1 MKSNK
6 KQTHTQSPNKPILTH
21 MNSKFTKLRKE
32 SRLAL
37 LLVCLSTMHD
47 SGYAYSQT
55 EKIDISIQNG
65 KLEDVFDAINNKS
78 KYKMFFSK
86 AVLPNAT
93 VNIIKKQIS
102 INEILSKSLTGTNL
116 TWEQLD
122 NNIIAVKEKP
132 QDQLHLSGQVLNEN
146 SNPLAG
152 VSVIIKN
159 WQKAEY
165 RDMQN
170 STATDANGHWG
181 LRVPSADAVI
191 IFSFIGYETVEISA
205 KQLLANVSPIRLK
218 PAEGSLEEVVVI
230 GYGTT
235 TRRLNTGSV
244 ASITAKDIA
253 SQPVS
258 NPLAALAGRMSG
270 VLIAQNNGVPGG
282 GVQIQIRNQASLSG
296 TTSGSIPL
304 YVIDGV
310 PFTNFNGGQPAT
322 DNLNSFGISGS
333 SGGLS
338 PFSMVNP
345 ADIERIDV
353 LKDADATAIYGSR
366 GANGVVLITTKK
378 GTAGRTRIGVNFNT
392 GFTEVNRFIPMMNLQ
407 EYLTLRKEAFAND
420 GTTPTAAN
428 APDLLL
434 WDQNKGTDW
443 QKMLIGNKGH
453 ITDVQA
459 NMSGGNESTRF
470 FFNSGYRRE
479 STVFYGESKNSRFT
493 SRLNLD
499 HSSADKKF
507 NAALSVSYANDNSD
521 MPSSDV
527 TSLYNLPPNY
537 PIYGD
542 NGKYY
547 WLPSSAGI
555 NNPIAILERKY
566 IGNTNNLISNANLS
580 YKIIPGLTAKANFGY
595 TITQLNQNNQTPIS
609 SLNNTQQNPLGTSSF
624 ANTKA
629 ENWIIEPTLD
639 YVKTIGEGKLT
650 ALVGTSFQQNS
661 SRSQTTNGS
670 NYSNDALLGS
680 LGGAGVF
687 TASNN
692 LVYYKYNAVF
702 GKVNYDWKE
711 KYLFNG
717 TFRRDASSRFGPK
730 NRFGNFGAIGLG
742 WVFSK
747 ENFVQD
753 NIQFLSFGKLRASY
767 GTTGNDQIPNYMYL
781 PLYST
786 SSAYLN
792 NPSMNIGTLPNE
804 YIKWETTKKM
814 EFALDLG
821 FLRDRILFTGN
832 FFRNRSSDQ
841 ITDLTLSTQVG
852 YNSYKA
858 NLPALIQNTGLELE
872 LSSTNITNENFT
884 WKTSTNF
891 TFYRNKLKEFPGIE
905 NTFYANSF
913 IVGEPL
919 NLIRLYQ
926 YQGVDAATGK
936 ATYGDLNGDGVI
948 SPDDRYV
955 ADLGTP
961 FYGGFNNTFSYK
973 GIELGVFFQFNHRFG
988 VTKMLNTRPG
998 AMVNQND
1005 YWLDRWSPTNPNSNI
1020 PGAIIPSL
1028 PSSSP
1033 AGAALSTSYNQYTSS
1048 DAVYGDASY
1057 IKLRSVNLSYNLPK
1071 SWTSRF
1077 KMSNCSIFMQG
1088 QNLFTWAK
1096 NKYVL
1101 DTETTVQGGPTGLGT
1116 GTIGQVLPPLRTIV
1130 FGFNCQ
1136 F

>member
-1 MKSNK
+1 MNK
-6 KQTHTQSPNKPILTH
+6 TVP
-21 MNSKFTKLRKE
+21 KFKKE

-37 LLVCLSTMHD
+37 LLICLSTIHVQ
-47 SGYAYSQT
+47 SFAYSQT
-55 EKIDISIQNG
+55 EKIDVSIKGG
-65 KLEDVFDAINNKS
+65 KLEDVFQTINENS

-86 AVLPNAT
+86 AILPNST
-93 VNIIKKQIS
+93 VNIVAEKIS
-102 INEILSKSLTGTNL
+102 IKDVLSKSLSGSNL
-116 TWEQLD
+116 TWEILD
-122 NNIIAVKEKP
+122 NNIIAIKEKKQSQP
-132 QDQLHLSGQVLNEN
+132 HLTGQVLNEN
-146 SNPLAG
+146 GSPLAG
-152 VSVIIKN
+152 VSVIVKD
-159 WQKAEY
+159 WQKEAY
-165 RDMQN
+165 RNIQT
-170 STATDANGHWG
+170 STATDANGQWG
-181 LRVPSADAVI
+181 LRIPNEDITI
-191 IFSFIGYETVEISA
+191 IFSFMGYQKVEISA
-205 KQLLANVSPIRLK
+205 KQLLANATPIRLK

-270 VLIAQNNGVPGG
+270 VLIAQNNGVPGSA
-282 GVQIQIRNQASLSG
+282 VQIQIRNQASLSG

-304 YVIDGV
+304 YVVDGV

-338 PFSMVNP
+338 PFSMINP

-378 GTAGRTRIGVNFNT
+378 GSSGRTRIGVNFNT
-392 GFTEVNRFIPMMNLQ
+392 GFTEVNRFIPMMNLE
-407 EYLTLRKEAFAND
+407 EYLSLRKEAFVND
-420 GTTPTAAN
+420 GTVPTATN

-434 WDQNKGTDW
+434 WDQNKSTDW

-453 ITDVQA
+453 ITDMQA

-479 STVFYGESKNSRFT
+479 STVFYGDSKNSRFT

-499 HSSADKKF
+499 HTSADKKF

-521 MPSSDV
+521 MPSSDI
-527 TSLYNLPPNY
+527 TSMYNLPPNY
-537 PIYGD
+537 PIYDD
-542 NGKYY
+542 NGRFY

-555 NNPIAILERKY
+555 NNPIAMLNRKY
-566 IGNTNNLISNANLS
+566 IGTTNNLISNANLS
-580 YKIIPGLTAKANFGY
+580 YKIIPGLTVKTNFGY

-609 SLNNTQQNPLGTSSF
+609 SLNNTLTNPLGSSAF
-624 ANTKA
+624 SNTKA

-639 YVKTIGEGKLT
+639 YVKNIGQGKLT
-650 ALVGTSFQQNS
+650 ALIGTSFQQNS

-680 LGGAGVF
+680 LSAAGTF

-702 GKVNYDWKE
+702 GKVNYDWNE

-717 TFRRDASSRFGPK
+717 TFRRDGSSRFGPK

-742 WVFSK
+742 WVFGK
-747 ENFVQD
+747 EDFVQD
-753 NIQFLSFGKLRASY
+753 KLPFLSFGKLRASY
-767 GTTGNDQIPNYMYL
+767 GTTGNDQISNYMYL
-781 PLYST
+781 PLYSSAT
-786 SSAYLN
+786 AYLN

-832 FFRNRSSDQ
+832 YFRNRSGDQ
-841 ITDLTLSTQVG
+841 ITDLILSTQVG

-872 LSSTNITNENFT
+872 LNTTNIATENFT
-884 WKTSTNF
+884 WKTSANF
-891 TFYRNKLKEFPGIE
+891 TFYKNKLVEFPGIE
-905 NTFYANSF
+905 NTFYASSF
-913 IVGEPL
+913 LVGEPL
-919 NLIRLYQ
+919 NLTRLYH
-926 YQGVDAATGK
+926 YQGVDETTGR
-936 ATYGDLNGDGVI
+936 ATYEDRNGDGVI
-948 SPDDRYV
+948 NGDDRYV

-973 GIELGVFFQFNHRFG
+973 GFELGVFFQFNHRFG
-988 VTKMLNTRPG
+988 VTKILNTRPG
-998 AMVNQND
+998 AMVNQNEH
-1005 YWLDRWSPTNPNSNI
+1005 WLGRWSPTNPNTDI
-1020 PGAIIPSL
+1020 PGAIT
-1028 PSSSP
+1028 PSSPTSTP
-1033 AGAALSTSYNQYTSS
+1033 AGTALNNSYNLYSSS

-1057 IKLRSVNLSYNLPK
+1057 IKLRSINLSYNLPK
-1071 SWTSRF
+1071 NWTSRL
-1077 KMSNCSIFMQG
+1077 KMSNCSVFMQG

-1101 DTETTVQGGPTGLGT
+1101 DTETTVQGGPSGLGT
-1116 GTIGQVLPPLRTIV
+1116 GTISQVLPPLRTIV

>member
-1 MKSNK
+1 MNK
-6 KQTHTQSPNKPILTH
+6 TVP
-21 MNSKFTKLRKE
+21 KFKKE

-37 LLVCLSTMHD
+37 LLVCLSTMHVQ
-47 SGYAYSQT
+47 SFAYSQT
-55 EKIDISIQNG
+55 EKIDISIKGG
-65 KLEDVFDAINNKS
+65 KLEDVFQTINENS

-86 AVLPNAT
+86 AILPNST
-93 VNIIKKQIS
+93 VNIIADKIS
-102 INEILSKSLTGTNL
+102 IKDVLSKSLSGSNL
-116 TWEQLD
+116 TWELLD
-122 NNIIAVKEKP
+122 NNIIAIKEKKQSQP
-132 QDQLHLSGQVLNEN
+132 HLTGQVLNEN
-146 SNPLAG
+146 GSPLAG
-152 VSVIIKN
+152 VSVIIKD
-159 WQKAEY
+159 WQKEAY
-165 RDMQN
+165 RNIQT
-170 STATDANGHWG
+170 STATDVNGQWG
-181 LRVPSADAVI
+181 LRIPSEDLTI
-191 IFSFIGYETVEISA
+191 IFSFMGYQKVEVSA
-205 KQLLANVSPIRLK
+205 KQLLANATPIRLK
-218 PAEGSLEEVVVI
+218 PEQGSLEEVVVI

-270 VLIAQNNGVPGG
+270 VLIAQNNGVPGSA
-282 GVQIQIRNQASLSG
+282 VQIQIRNQASLSG

-338 PFSMVNP
+338 PFSMINP
-345 ADIERIDV
+345 SDIERIDV

-378 GTAGRTRIGVNFNT
+378 GSSGRTRIGVNFNN
-392 GFTEVNRFIPMMNLQ
+392 GFTEVNRFIPMMDLD

-420 GTTPTAAN
+420 GTVPTATN

-434 WDQNKGTDW
+434 WDQNKSTDW

-453 ITDVQA
+453 ITDMQA

-479 STVFYGESKNSRFT
+479 STVFYGDSKNSRFT

-499 HSSADKKF
+499 HTSADKKF

-521 MPSSDV
+521 MPSSDI
-527 TSLYNLPPNY
+527 TSMYNLPPNY
-537 PIYGD
+537 PIYD
-542 NGKYY
+542 ENGRFY

-555 NNPIAILERKY
+555 NNPIAVLNRKY
-566 IGNTNNLISNANLS
+566 IGTTNNLISNANLS
-580 YKIIPGLTAKANFGY
+580 YKIIPGLTVKTNFGY

-609 SLNNTQQNPLGTSSF
+609 SLNNTLTNPLGSSAF
-624 ANTKA
+624 SNTKA

-639 YVKTIGEGKLT
+639 YVKNIGQGKLT
-650 ALVGTSFQQNS
+650 ALIGTSFQQNS

-680 LGGAGVF
+680 LSAAGTF
-687 TASNN
+687 TANNN

-702 GKVNYDWKE
+702 GKVNYEWNE

-717 TFRRDASSRFGPK
+717 TFRRDGSSRFGPK

-742 WVFSK
+742 WVFGK
-747 ENFVQD
+747 EDFVQD
-753 NIQFLSFGKLRASY
+753 KLPFLSFGKLRASY
-767 GTTGNDQIPNYMYL
+767 GTTGNDQISNYMYL
-781 PLYST
+781 PLYSSAT
-786 SSAYLN
+786 AYLN

-832 FFRNRSSDQ
+832 YFRNRSGDQ
-841 ITDLTLSTQVG
+841 ITDVILSTQVG

-872 LSSTNITNENFT
+872 LNTTNIATENFT

-891 TFYRNKLKEFPGIE
+891 TFYKNKLVEFPGIE
-905 NTFYANSF
+905 NTFYASSF
-913 IVGEPL
+913 LVGEPL
-919 NLIRLYQ
+919 NLIRLYH
-926 YQGVDAATGK
+926 YQGVDETTGR
-936 ATYGDLNGDGVI
+936 ATYEDRNGDGVI
-948 SPDDRYV
+948 NADDRYV

-973 GIELGVFFQFNHRFG
+973 GFDLGVFFQFNHRFG
-988 VTKMLNTRPG
+988 VTKILNTRPG
-998 AMVNQND
+998 AMVNQNE
-1005 YWLDRWSPTNPNSNI
+1005 YWLGRWSPSNPNTDI
-1020 PGAIIPSL
+1020 PGAIIPSS
-1028 PSSSP
+1028 PTSTP
-1033 AGAALSTSYNQYTSS
+1033 AGAALNNSYNLFSSS

-1057 IKLRSVNLSYNLPK
+1057 IKLRSINLSYNLPK
-1071 SWTSRF
+1071 NWTSRL
-1077 KMSNCSIFMQG
+1077 KMSNCSVFIQG

-1101 DTETTVQGGPTGLGT
+1101 DTETTVQGGPSGLGT
-1116 GTIGQVLPPLRTIV
+1116 GTIAQVLPPLRTIV

>member
-1 MKSNK
+1 MNK
-6 KQTHTQSPNKPILTH
+6 TVP
-21 MNSKFTKLRKE
+21 KFKKE

-37 LLVCLSTMHD
+37 LLVCLSTVHVQ
-47 SGYAYSQT
+47 SFAYSQT
-55 EKIDISIQNG
+55 EKIDVSIKSG
-65 KLEDVFDAINNKS
+65 KLEDVFQTINENS

-86 AVLPNAT
+86 AILPNST
-93 VNIIKKQIS
+93 VNIIADKIS
-102 INEILSKSLTGTNL
+102 IKDVLSKSLSGSNL
-116 TWEQLD
+116 TWELLD
-122 NNIIAVKEKP
+122 NNIIAIKEKK
-132 QDQLHLSGQVLNEN
+132 QSQLHLAGQVLNEN
-146 SNPLAG
+146 GSPLAG
-152 VSVIIKN
+152 VSVIIKD
-159 WQKAEY
+159 WQKEAY
-165 RDMQN
+165 RNIQT
-170 STATDANGHWG
+170 STATDVNGQWG
-181 LRVPSADAVI
+181 LRIPNEDITI
-191 IFSFIGYETVEISA
+191 IFSFMGYQKVEISA
-205 KQLLANVSPIRLK
+205 KQLLANTTPIRLK
-218 PAEGSLEEVVVI
+218 PEEGSLEEVVVI

-270 VLIAQNNGVPGG
+270 VLIAQNNGVPGSA
-282 GVQIQIRNQASLSG
+282 VQIQIRNQASLSG

-338 PFSMVNP
+338 PFSMINP
-345 ADIERIDV
+345 SDIERIDV

-378 GTAGRTRIGVNFNT
+378 GSSGRTRIGVNFNT
-392 GFTEVNRFIPMMNLQ
+392 GFTEVNRFIPMMNLE
-407 EYLTLRKEAFAND
+407 EYLSLRKEAFVND
-420 GTTPTAAN
+420 GMVPTATN

-434 WDQNKGTDW
+434 WDQNKSTDW

-453 ITDVQA
+453 ITDMQA

-479 STVFYGESKNSRFT
+479 STVFYGDSKNSRFT

-499 HSSADKKF
+499 HTSADKKF

-521 MPSSDV
+521 MPSSDI
-527 TSLYNLPPNY
+527 TSMYNLPPNY
-537 PIYGD
+537 PIYDD
-542 NGKYY
+542 NGRFY

-555 NNPIAILERKY
+555 NNPIAMLNRKY
-566 IGNTNNLISNANLS
+566 IGTTNNLISNANLS
-580 YKIIPGLTAKANFGY
+580 YKIIPGLTVKTNFGY

-609 SLNNTQQNPLGTSSF
+609 SLNNTLTNPLGSSAF
-624 ANTKA
+624 SNTKA

-639 YVKTIGEGKLT
+639 YVKNIGQGKLT
-650 ALVGTSFQQNS
+650 ALIGTSFQQNS

-680 LGGAGVF
+680 LSAAGTF

-702 GKVNYDWKE
+702 GKVNYDWNE

-717 TFRRDASSRFGPK
+717 TFRRDGSSRFGPK

-742 WVFSK
+742 WVFGK
-747 ENFVQD
+747 EDFVQD
-753 NIQFLSFGKLRASY
+753 KLPFLSFGKLRASY
-767 GTTGNDQIPNYMYL
+767 GTTGNDQISNYMYL
-781 PLYST
+781 PLYSSAT
-786 SSAYLN
+786 AYLN

-832 FFRNRSSDQ
+832 YFRNRSGDQ
-841 ITDLTLSTQVG
+841 ITDLILSTQVG

-872 LSSTNITNENFT
+872 LNTTNIATENFT
-884 WKTSTNF
+884 WKTSANF
-891 TFYRNKLKEFPGIE
+891 TFYKNKLVEFPGIE
-905 NTFYANSF
+905 NTFYASSF
-913 IVGEPL
+913 LVGEPL
-919 NLIRLYQ
+919 NLIRLYH
-926 YQGVDAATGK
+926 YQGVDETTGR
-936 ATYGDLNGDGVI
+936 ATYEDRNGDGVI
-948 SPDDRYV
+948 NGDDRYV

-973 GIELGVFFQFNHRFG
+973 GFELGVFFQFNHRFG
-988 VTKMLNTRPG
+988 VTKILNTRPG
-998 AMVNQND
+998 AMVNQNE
-1005 YWLDRWSPTNPNSNI
+1005 YWLGRWSPTNPNTDI
-1020 PGAIIPSL
+1020 PGAIT
-1028 PSSSP
+1028 PSSPTSTP
-1033 AGAALSTSYNQYTSS
+1033 AGTALNNSYNLYSSS

-1057 IKLRSVNLSYNLPK
+1057 IKLRSINLSYNLPK
-1071 SWTSRF
+1071 NWTSRLR
-1077 KMSNCSIFMQG
+1077 MSNCSVFMQG

-1101 DTETTVQGGPTGLGT
+1101 DTETTVQGGPSGLGT
-1116 GTIGQVLPPLRTIV
+1116 GTIAQVLPPLRTIV

>member
-1 MKSNK
+1 MNK
-6 KQTHTQSPNKPILTH
+6 TVP
-21 MNSKFTKLRKE
+21 KFKKE

-37 LLVCLSTMHD
+37 LLVCLSTMHVQ
-47 SGYAYSQT
+47 SFAYSQT
-55 EKIDISIQNG
+55 EKIDISIKGG
-65 KLEDVFDAINNKS
+65 KLEDVFQTINENS

-86 AVLPNAT
+86 AILPNST
-93 VNIIKKQIS
+93 VNIIADKIS
-102 INEILSKSLTGTNL
+102 IKDVLSKSLSGSNL
-116 TWEQLD
+116 TWELLD
-122 NNIIAVKEKP
+122 NNIIAIKEKKQSQP
-132 QDQLHLSGQVLNEN
+132 HLTGQVLNEN
-146 SNPLAG
+146 GSPLAG
-152 VSVIIKN
+152 VSVIIKD
-159 WQKAEY
+159 WQKEAY
-165 RDMQN
+165 RNIQT
-170 STATDANGHWG
+170 STATDVNGQWG
-181 LRVPSADAVI
+181 LRIPSEDLTI
-191 IFSFIGYETVEISA
+191 IFSFMGYQKVEVSA
-205 KQLLANVSPIRLK
+205 KQLLANATPIRLK
-218 PAEGSLEEVVVI
+218 PEQGSLEEVVVI

-270 VLIAQNNGVPGG
+270 VLIAQNNGVPGSA
-282 GVQIQIRNQASLSG
+282 VQIQIRNQASLSG

-338 PFSMVNP
+338 PFSMINP
-345 ADIERIDV
+345 SDIERIDV

-378 GTAGRTRIGVNFNT
+378 GSSGRTRIGINFNN
-392 GFTEVNRFIPMMNLQ
+392 GFTEVNRFIPMMDLD

-420 GTTPTAAN
+420 GTVPTATN

-434 WDQNKGTDW
+434 WDQNKSTDW

-453 ITDVQA
+453 ITDMQA
-459 NMSGGNESTRF
+459 NMSGGNESIRF

-479 STVFYGESKNSRFT
+479 STVFYGDSKNSRFT

-499 HSSADKKF
+499 HTSADKKF

-521 MPSSDV
+521 MPSSDI
-527 TSLYNLPPNY
+527 TSMYNLPPNY
-537 PIYGD
+537 PIYD
-542 NGKYY
+542 ENGRFY

-555 NNPIAILERKY
+555 NNPIAVLNRKY
-566 IGNTNNLISNANLS
+566 IGTTNNLISNANLS
-580 YKIIPGLTAKANFGY
+580 YKIIPGLTVKTNFGY

-609 SLNNTQQNPLGTSSF
+609 SLNNTLTNPLGSSAF
-624 ANTKA
+624 SNTKA

-639 YVKTIGEGKLT
+639 YVKNIGQGKLT
-650 ALVGTSFQQNS
+650 ALIGTSFQQNS

-680 LGGAGVF
+680 LSAAGTF
-687 TASNN
+687 TANNN

-702 GKVNYDWKE
+702 GKVNYEWNE

-717 TFRRDASSRFGPK
+717 TFRRDGSSRFGPK

-742 WVFSK
+742 WVFGK
-747 ENFVQD
+747 EDFVQD
-753 NIQFLSFGKLRASY
+753 KLPFLSFGKLRASY
-767 GTTGNDQIPNYMYL
+767 GTTGNDQISNYMYL
-781 PLYST
+781 PLYSSAT
-786 SSAYLN
+786 AYLN

-832 FFRNRSSDQ
+832 YFRNRSGDQ
-841 ITDLTLSTQVG
+841 ITDVILSTQVG

-872 LSSTNITNENFT
+872 LNTTNIATENFT

-891 TFYRNKLKEFPGIE
+891 TFYKNKLVEFPGIE
-905 NTFYANSF
+905 NTFYASSF
-913 IVGEPL
+913 LVGEPL
-919 NLIRLYQ
+919 NLIRLYH
-926 YQGVDAATGK
+926 YQGVDETTGR
-936 ATYGDLNGDGVI
+936 ATYEDRNGDGVI
-948 SPDDRYV
+948 NADDRYV

-973 GIELGVFFQFNHRFG
+973 GFDLGVFFQFNHRFG
-988 VTKMLNTRPG
+988 VTKILNTRPG
-998 AMVNQND
+998 AMVNQNE
-1005 YWLDRWSPTNPNSNI
+1005 YWLGRWSPSNPNTDI
-1020 PGAIIPSL
+1020 PGAIIPSS
-1028 PSSSP
+1028 PTSTP
-1033 AGAALSTSYNQYTSS
+1033 AGAALNNSYNLFSSS

-1057 IKLRSVNLSYNLPK
+1057 IKLRSINLSYNLPK
-1071 SWTSRF
+1071 NWTSRL
-1077 KMSNCSIFMQG
+1077 KMSNCSVFIQG

-1101 DTETTVQGGPTGLGT
+1101 DTETTVQGGPSGLGT
-1116 GTIGQVLPPLRTIV
+1116 GTIAQVLPPLRTIV

>member
-1 MKSNK
+1 MNK
-6 KQTHTQSPNKPILTH
+6 TVP
-21 MNSKFTKLRKE
+21 KFKKE

-37 LLVCLSTMHD
+37 LLICLSTIHVQ
-47 SGYAYSQT
+47 SFAYSQT
-55 EKIDISIQNG
+55 EKIDVSIKGG
-65 KLEDVFDAINNKS
+65 KLEDVFQTINENS

-86 AVLPNAT
+86 AILPNST
-93 VNIIKKQIS
+93 VNIVAEKIS
-102 INEILSKSLTGTNL
+102 IKDVLSKSLSGSNL
-116 TWEQLD
+116 TWEILD
-122 NNIIAVKEKP
+122 NNIIAIKEKKQSQP
-132 QDQLHLSGQVLNEN
+132 HLTGQVLNEN
-146 SNPLAG
+146 GSPLAG
-152 VSVIIKN
+152 VSVIVKD
-159 WQKAEY
+159 WQKEAY
-165 RDMQN
+165 RNIQT
-170 STATDANGHWG
+170 STATDANGQWG
-181 LRVPSADAVI
+181 LRIPNEDITI
-191 IFSFIGYETVEISA
+191 IFSFMGYQKVEISA
-205 KQLLANVSPIRLK
+205 KQLLANATPIRLK

-270 VLIAQNNGVPGG
+270 VLIAQNNGVPGSA
-282 GVQIQIRNQASLSG
+282 VQIQIRNQASLSG

-304 YVIDGV
+304 YVVDGV

-338 PFSMVNP
+338 PFSMINP

-378 GTAGRTRIGVNFNT
+378 GSSGRTRIGVNFNT
-392 GFTEVNRFIPMMNLQ
+392 GFTEVNRFIPMMNLE
-407 EYLTLRKEAFAND
+407 EYLSLRKEAFVND
-420 GTTPTAAN
+420 GTVPTATN

-434 WDQNKGTDW
+434 WDQNKSTDW

-453 ITDVQA
+453 ITDMQA

-479 STVFYGESKNSRFT
+479 STVFYGDSKNSRFT

-499 HSSADKKF
+499 HTSADKKF

-521 MPSSDV
+521 MPSSDI
-527 TSLYNLPPNY
+527 TSMYNLPPNY
-537 PIYGD
+537 PIYDD
-542 NGKYY
+542 NGRFY

-555 NNPIAILERKY
+555 NNPIAMLNRKY
-566 IGNTNNLISNANLS
+566 IGTTNNLISNANLS
-580 YKIIPGLTAKANFGY
+580 YKIIPGLTVKTNFGY

-609 SLNNTQQNPLGTSSF
+609 SLNNTLTNPLGSSAF
-624 ANTKA
+624 SNTKA

-639 YVKTIGEGKLT
+639 YVKNIGQGKLT
-650 ALVGTSFQQNS
+650 ALIGTSFQQNS

-680 LGGAGVF
+680 LSAAGTF

-702 GKVNYDWKE
+702 GKVNYDWNE

-717 TFRRDASSRFGPK
+717 TFRRDGSSRFGPK

-742 WVFSK
+742 WVFGK
-747 ENFVQD
+747 EDFVQD
-753 NIQFLSFGKLRASY
+753 KLPFLSFGKLRASY
-767 GTTGNDQIPNYMYL
+767 GTTGNDQISNYMYL
-781 PLYST
+781 PLYSSAT
-786 SSAYLN
+786 AYLN

-832 FFRNRSSDQ
+832 YFRNRSGDQ
-841 ITDLTLSTQVG
+841 ITDVILSTQVG

-872 LSSTNITNENFT
+872 LNTTNIVTENFT

-891 TFYRNKLKEFPGIE
+891 TFYKNKLVEFPGIE
-905 NTFYANSF
+905 NTFYASSF
-913 IVGEPL
+913 LVGEPL
-919 NLIRLYQ
+919 NLIRLYH
-926 YQGVDAATGK
+926 YQGVDETTGR
-936 ATYGDLNGDGVI
+936 ATYEDRNGDGVI
-948 SPDDRYV
+948 NADDRYV

-973 GIELGVFFQFNHRFG
+973 GFELGVFFQFNHRFG
-988 VTKMLNTRPG
+988 VTKILNTRPG
-998 AMVNQND
+998 AMVNQNE
-1005 YWLDRWSPTNPNSNI
+1005 YWLGRWSPTNPNTDI
-1020 PGAIIPSL
+1020 PGAIT
-1028 PSSSP
+1028 PSSPTSTP
-1033 AGAALSTSYNQYTSS
+1033 TGTALNNSYNLYSSS

-1057 IKLRSVNLSYNLPK
+1057 IKLRSINLSYNLPK
-1071 SWTSRF
+1071 NWTSRLR
-1077 KMSNCSIFMQG
+1077 MSNCSVFMQG

-1101 DTETTVQGGPTGLGT
+1101 DTETTVQGGPSGLGT
-1116 GTIGQVLPPLRTIV
+1116 GTIAQVLPPLRTIV

>member
-1 MKSNK
+1 MNK
-6 KQTHTQSPNKPILTH
+6 TVP
-21 MNSKFTKLRKE
+21 KFKKE

-37 LLVCLSTMHD
+37 LLVCLSTVHVQ
-47 SGYAYSQT
+47 SFAYSQT
-55 EKIDISIQNG
+55 EKIDVSIKAG
-65 KLEDVFDAINNKS
+65 KLEDVFQTINENS

-86 AVLPNAT
+86 AILPNST
-93 VNIIKKQIS
+93 INIIADKIS
-102 INEILSKSLTGTNL
+102 IKDVLSKSLSGSNL
-116 TWEQLD
+116 TWELLD
-122 NNIIAVKEKP
+122 NNIIAIKEKKQSQP
-132 QDQLHLSGQVLNEN
+132 HLAGQVLNEN
-146 SNPLAG
+146 GSPLAG
-152 VSVIIKN
+152 VSVIIKD
-159 WQKAEY
+159 WQKEAY
-165 RDMQN
+165 RNIQT
-170 STATDANGHWG
+170 STATDVNGQWG
-181 LRVPSADAVI
+181 LRIPNEDITI
-191 IFSFIGYETVEISA
+191 IFSFMGYQKVEVSA
-205 KQLLANVSPIRLK
+205 KQLLANATPIRLK

-270 VLIAQNNGVPGG
+270 VLIAQNNGVPGSA
-282 GVQIQIRNQASLSG
+282 VQIQIRNQASLSG

-338 PFSMVNP
+338 PFSMINP
-345 ADIERIDV
+345 SDIERIDV

-378 GTAGRTRIGVNFNT
+378 GSSGRTRIGVNFNT
-392 GFTEVNRFIPMMNLQ
+392 GFTEVNRFIPMMNLE
-407 EYLTLRKEAFAND
+407 EYLSLRKEAFAND
-420 GTTPTAAN
+420 GTVPTATN

-434 WDQNKGTDW
+434 WDQNKSTDW

-453 ITDVQA
+453 ITDMQA

-479 STVFYGESKNSRFT
+479 STVFYGDSKNSRFT

-499 HSSADKKF
+499 HTSADKKF

-521 MPSSDV
+521 MPSADI
-527 TSLYNLPPNY
+527 TSMYNLPPNY
-537 PIYGD
+537 PIYDD
-542 NGKYY
+542 NGRFY

-555 NNPIAILERKY
+555 NNPIAMLNRKY
-566 IGNTNNLISNANLS
+566 IGTTNNLISNANLS
-580 YKIIPGLTAKANFGY
+580 YKIIPGLTVKTNFGY

-609 SLNNTQQNPLGTSSF
+609 SLNNTLTNPLGSSAF
-624 ANTKA
+624 SNTKA

-639 YVKTIGEGKLT
+639 YVKNIGQGKLT
-650 ALVGTSFQQNS
+650 ALIGTSFQQNS

-680 LGGAGVF
+680 LSAAGTF
-687 TASNN
+687 TANNN

-702 GKVNYDWKE
+702 GKVNYDWNE

-717 TFRRDASSRFGPK
+717 TFRRDGSSRFGPK

-742 WVFSK
+742 WVFGK
-747 ENFVQD
+747 EDFVQD
-753 NIQFLSFGKLRASY
+753 KLPFLSFGKLRASY
-767 GTTGNDQIPNYMYL
+767 GTTGNDQISNYMYL
-781 PLYST
+781 PLYSSAT
-786 SSAYLN
+786 AYLN

-832 FFRNRSSDQ
+832 YFRNRSGDQ
-841 ITDLTLSTQVG
+841 ITDVILSTQVG

-872 LSSTNITNENFT
+872 LNTTNIATENFT

-891 TFYRNKLKEFPGIE
+891 TFYKNKLVEFPGIE
-905 NTFYANSF
+905 NTFYASSF
-913 IVGEPL
+913 LVGEPL
-919 NLIRLYQ
+919 NLIRLYH
-926 YQGVDAATGK
+926 YQGVDEATGS
-936 ATYGDLNGDGVI
+936 ATYEDRNGDGVI
-948 SPDDRYV
+948 NGDDRYV

-973 GIELGVFFQFNHRFG
+973 GFELGVFFQFNHRFG
-988 VTKMLNTRPG
+988 VTKILNTRPG
-998 AMVNQND
+998 AMVNQNE
-1005 YWLDRWSPTNPNSNI
+1005 YWLGRWSPTNPNTDI
-1020 PGAIIPSL
+1020 PGAIT
-1028 PSSSP
+1028 PSSPTSTP
-1033 AGAALSTSYNQYTSS
+1033 AGTALNNSYNLYSSS

-1057 IKLRSVNLSYNLPK
+1057 IKLRSINLSYSLPK
-1071 SWTSRF
+1071 SWTSRL
-1077 KMSNCSIFMQG
+1077 KMSNCNVFMQG

-1101 DTETTVQGGPTGLGT
+1101 DTETTVQGGPSGLGT
-1116 GTIGQVLPPLRTIV
+1116 GTIAQVLPPLRTIV

>member
-1 MKSNK
+1 MNK
-6 KQTHTQSPNKPILTH
+6 TIP
-21 MNSKFTKLRKE
+21 KFRKE

-37 LLVCLSTMHD
+37 LLVCLSTLHVQ
-47 SGYAYSQT
+47 SFAYSQT
-55 EKIDISIQNG
+55 EQISVSIQDGN
-65 KLEDVFDAINNKS
+65 LEDVFQTINAKS

-86 AVLPNAT
+86 AALPHSTINLVAKKISVKDVLTQALAGSN
-93 VNIIKKQIS
+93 
-102 INEILSKSLTGTNL
+102 LS
-116 TWEQLD
+116 WELLD
-122 NNIIAVKEKP
+122 NNIIAVREKSP
-132 QDQLHLSGQVLNEN
+132 HQQQHVSGQVVNEN
-146 SNPLAG
+146 GTPLAG
-152 VSVIIKN
+152 VTVLIKN
-159 WQKAEY
+159 WQKSAY
-165 RDMQN
+165 RNMQT
-170 STATDANGHWG
+170 STATDANGQWG
-181 LRVPSADAVI
+181 LLIPQDDVTLV
-191 IFSFIGYETVEISA
+191 FSFIGYQPVEIPA
-205 KQLLANVSPIRLK
+205 RQLRANASPIKLK

-258 NPLAALAGRMSG
+258 NPLAALSGRLSG
-270 VLIAQNNGVPGG
+270 VLIAQNNGVPGSA
-282 GVQIQIRNQASLSG
+282 VQIQIRNQASLSG

-338 PFSMVNP
+338 PFSMINP

-378 GTAGRTRIGVNFNT
+378 GLSGRTRVGVNFNT
-392 GFTEVNRFIPMMNLQ
+392 GFTEVNRFIPMLNLE
-407 EYLTLRKEAFAND
+407 EYLTLRKEAFAN
-420 GTTPTAAN
+420 GGSTPTEAN

-434 WDQNKGTDW
+434 WDQNKSTDW

-453 ITDVQA
+453 VSDIQA
-459 NMSGGNESTRF
+459 NLSGGNESTRF

-479 STVFYGESKNSRFT
+479 STVFYGDSKNSRFT

-499 HSSADKKF
+499 HTSSDKKF

-521 MPSSDV
+521 MPASDV

-537 PIYGD
+537 PIYD
-542 NGKYY
+542 DTGKYY
-547 WLPSSAGI
+547 WLPSSSFVD
-555 NNPIAILERKY
+555 NPIALLERKY
-566 IGNTNNLISNANLS
+566 FGNTNNLIANANLS
-580 YKIIPGLTAKANFGY
+580 YKIMPGLTAKANFGY
-595 TITQLNQNNQTPIS
+595 TVTQLNQNSQTPIS
-609 SLNNTQQNPLGTSSF
+609 SLNNTISNPLGSSRF
-624 ANTKA
+624 SNTKA

-639 YVKTIGEGKLT
+639 YVKTIGEGKLS
-650 ALVGTSFQQNS
+650 ALIGTSFQQNS

-680 LGGAGVF
+680 LSAAGLF

-702 GKVNYDWKE
+702 GKLNYDWKE
-711 KYLFNG
+711 KYLVNA
-717 TFRRDASSRFGPK
+717 TFRRDGSSRFGPK

-742 WVFSK
+742 WVFGK
-747 ENFVQD
+747 EDF
-753 NIQFLSFGKLRASY
+753 IQNNLSFLSFGKLRASY
-767 GTTGNDQIPNYMYL
+767 GTTGNDQISNYLYL
-781 PLYST
+781 PLYSSAT
-786 SSAYLN
+786 AYLN

-804 YIKWETTKKM
+804 YIKWETTKKL

-821 FLRDRILFTGN
+821 FLRDRILLTGN
-832 FFRNRSSDQ
+832 YFRNRSGDQ
-841 ITDLTLSTQVG
+841 ITDLALSTQVG
-852 YNSYKA
+852 YNSYKS

-872 LSSTNITNENFT
+872 LNTTNVTNADFT
-884 WKTSTNF
+884 WKTSANF
-891 TFYRNKLKEFPGIE
+891 TFYKNKLIEFPGLE
-905 NTFYANSF
+905 NTFYASSF
-913 IVGEPL
+913 LVGEPL
-919 NLIRLYQ
+919 NLIRLYH
-926 YQGVDAATGK
+926 YQGVDAATGM
-936 ATYGDLNGDGVI
+936 ATYEDRNADGVI
-948 SPDDRYV
+948 NADDRYV

-973 GIELGVFFQFNHRFG
+973 GFELGVFFQFNHRFG
-988 VTKMLNTRPG
+988 VTKILNSRPG
-998 AMVNQND
+998 SMVNQND
-1005 YWLDRWSPTNPNSNI
+1005 YWLGRWTATQPNTDI
-1020 PGAIIPSL
+1020 PGAIV
-1028 PSSSP
+1028 P
-1033 AGAALSTSYNQYTSS
+1033 AAQSAEGAALNNSYNLYTSS

-1057 IKLRSVNLSYNLPK
+1057 LKLRSVNVSYQLPK
-1071 SWTSRF
+1071 SWTSRV
-1077 KMSNCSIFMQG
+1077 KMSNCTVFMQG

-1101 DTETTVQGGPTGLGT
+1101 DTETTVQGGPSGLGT
-1116 GTIGQVLPPLRTIV
+1116 GTIAQVLPPLRTIV

>member
-1 MKSNK
+1 MNK
-6 KQTHTQSPNKPILTH
+6 TVP
-21 MNSKFTKLRKE
+21 KFKKE

-37 LLVCLSTMHD
+37 LLICLSTIHVQ
-47 SGYAYSQT
+47 SFAYSQT
-55 EKIDISIQNG
+55 EKIDVSIKGG
-65 KLEDVFDAINNKS
+65 KLEDVFQTINENS

-86 AVLPNAT
+86 AILPNST
-93 VNIIKKQIS
+93 VNIVAEKIS
-102 INEILSKSLTGTNL
+102 IKDVLSKSLSGSNL
-116 TWEQLD
+116 TWEILD
-122 NNIIAVKEKP
+122 NNIIAIKEKKQSQP
-132 QDQLHLSGQVLNEN
+132 HLTGQVLNEN
-146 SNPLAG
+146 GSPLAG
-152 VSVIIKN
+152 VSVIVKD
-159 WQKAEY
+159 WQKEAY
-165 RDMQN
+165 RNIQT
-170 STATDANGHWG
+170 STATDANGQWG
-181 LRVPSADAVI
+181 LRIPNEDITI
-191 IFSFIGYETVEISA
+191 IFSFMGYQKVEVSA
-205 KQLLANVSPIRLK
+205 KQLLANATPIRLK

-270 VLIAQNNGVPGG
+270 VLIAQNNGVPGSA
-282 GVQIQIRNQASLSG
+282 VQIQIRNQASLSG

-304 YVIDGV
+304 YVVDGV

-338 PFSMVNP
+338 PFSMINP

-378 GTAGRTRIGVNFNT
+378 GSSGRTRIGVNFNT
-392 GFTEVNRFIPMMNLQ
+392 GFTEVNRFIPMMNLD
-407 EYLTLRKEAFAND
+407 EYLSLRKEAFAND
-420 GTTPTAAN
+420 GTVPTATN

-434 WDQNKGTDW
+434 WDQNKSTDW

-453 ITDVQA
+453 ITDMQA

-479 STVFYGESKNSRFT
+479 STVFYGDSKNSRFT

-499 HSSADKKF
+499 HTSTDKKF

-521 MPSSDV
+521 MPSSDI
-527 TSLYNLPPNY
+527 TSMYNLPPNY
-537 PIYGD
+537 PIYDD
-542 NGKYY
+542 NGRFY

-555 NNPIAILERKY
+555 NNPIAMLNRKY
-566 IGNTNNLISNANLS
+566 IGTTNNLISNANLS
-580 YKIIPGLTAKANFGY
+580 YKIIPGLTVKTNFGY

-609 SLNNTQQNPLGTSSF
+609 SLNNTLTNPLGSSAF
-624 ANTKA
+624 SNTKA

-639 YVKTIGEGKLT
+639 YVKNIGQGKLT
-650 ALVGTSFQQNS
+650 ALIGTSFQQNS

-680 LGGAGVF
+680 LSAAGTF

-702 GKVNYDWKE
+702 GKVNYDWNE

-717 TFRRDASSRFGPK
+717 TFRRDGSSRFGPK

-747 ENFVQD
+747 ENFVED
-753 NIQFLSFGKLRASY
+753 NLRFLSFGKLRASY
-767 GTTGNDQIPNYMYL
+767 GTTGNDQISNYMYL
-781 PLYST
+781 PLYSPAT
-786 SSAYLN
+786 AYLN

-832 FFRNRSSDQ
+832 YFRNRSGDQ
-841 ITDLTLSTQVG
+841 ITDVILSTQVG

-872 LSSTNITNENFT
+872 LNTTNITSENFT
-884 WKTSTNF
+884 WKTSANF
-891 TFYRNKLKEFPGIE
+891 TFYKNKLVEFPGIE
-905 NTFYANSF
+905 NTFYASSF
-913 IVGEPL
+913 LVGEPL
-919 NLIRLYQ
+919 NLTRLYH
-926 YQGVDAATGK
+926 YQGVDETTGR
-936 ATYGDLNGDGVI
+936 ATYEDRNGDGVI
-948 SPDDRYV
+948 NGDDRYV

-973 GIELGVFFQFNHRFG
+973 GFELGVFFQFNHRFG
-988 VTKMLNTRPG
+988 VTKILNTRPG
-998 AMVNQND
+998 AMVNQNE
-1005 YWLDRWSPTNPNSNI
+1005 YWLGRWSPTNPNTDI
-1020 PGAIIPSL
+1020 PGAIIPTL
-1028 PSSSP
+1028 PTSSP
-1033 AGAALSTSYNQYTSS
+1033 AGAALSSSYNQFTNS

-1057 IKLRSVNLSYNLPK
+1057 IKLRSINLSYNLPK
-1071 SWTSRF
+1071 NWTSKL
-1077 KMSNCSIFMQG
+1077 KMSNCSVFMQG

-1101 DTETTVQGGPTGLGT
+1101 DTETTVQGGPSGLGT
-1116 GTIGQVLPPLRTIV
+1116 GTIAQVLPPLRTIV

>member
-1 MKSNK
+1 MNK
-6 KQTHTQSPNKPILTH
+6 TVP
-21 MNSKFTKLRKE
+21 KFKKE

-37 LLVCLSTMHD
+37 LLICLSTIHVQ
-47 SGYAYSQT
+47 SFAYSQT
-55 EKIDISIQNG
+55 EKIDVSIKGG
-65 KLEDVFDAINNKS
+65 KLEDVFQTINENS

-86 AVLPNAT
+86 AILPNST
-93 VNIIKKQIS
+93 VNIVAEKIS
-102 INEILSKSLTGTNL
+102 IKDVLSKSLSGSNL
-116 TWEQLD
+116 TWEILD
-122 NNIIAVKEKP
+122 NNIIAIKEKKQSQP
-132 QDQLHLSGQVLNEN
+132 HLTGQVLNEN
-146 SNPLAG
+146 GSPLAG
-152 VSVIIKN
+152 VSVIVKD
-159 WQKAEY
+159 WQKEAY
-165 RDMQN
+165 RNIQT
-170 STATDANGHWG
+170 STATDANGQWG
-181 LRVPSADAVI
+181 LRIPNEDITI
-191 IFSFIGYETVEISA
+191 IFSFMGYQKVEVSA
-205 KQLLANVSPIRLK
+205 KQLLANATPIRLK

-270 VLIAQNNGVPGG
+270 VLIAQNNGVPGSA
-282 GVQIQIRNQASLSG
+282 VQIQIRNQASLSG

-304 YVIDGV
+304 YVVDGV

-338 PFSMVNP
+338 PFSMINP

-378 GTAGRTRIGVNFNT
+378 GSSGRTRIGVNFNT
-392 GFTEVNRFIPMMNLQ
+392 GFTEVNRFIPMMNLD
-407 EYLTLRKEAFAND
+407 EYLSLRKEAFAND
-420 GTTPTAAN
+420 GTVPTATN

-434 WDQNKGTDW
+434 WDQNKSTDW

-453 ITDVQA
+453 ITDMQA

-479 STVFYGESKNSRFT
+479 STVFYGDSKNSRFT

-499 HSSADKKF
+499 HTSADKKF

-521 MPSSDV
+521 MPSSDI
-527 TSLYNLPPNY
+527 TSMYNLPPNY
-537 PIYGD
+537 PIYDD
-542 NGKYY
+542 NGRFY

-555 NNPIAILERKY
+555 NNPIAMLNRKY
-566 IGNTNNLISNANLS
+566 IGTTNNLISNANLS
-580 YKIIPGLTAKANFGY
+580 YKIIPGLTVKTNFGY

-609 SLNNTQQNPLGTSSF
+609 SLNNTLTNPLGSSAF
-624 ANTKA
+624 SNTKA

-639 YVKTIGEGKLT
+639 YVKNIGQGKLT
-650 ALVGTSFQQNS
+650 ALIGTSFQQNS

-680 LGGAGVF
+680 LSAAGTF

-702 GKVNYDWKE
+702 GKVNYDWNE

-717 TFRRDASSRFGPK
+717 TFRRDGSSRFGPK

-747 ENFVQD
+747 ENFVED
-753 NIQFLSFGKLRASY
+753 NVRFLSFGKLRASY
-767 GTTGNDQIPNYMYL
+767 GTTGNDQISNYMYL
-781 PLYST
+781 PLYSPAT
-786 SSAYLN
+786 AYLN

-832 FFRNRSSDQ
+832 YFRNRSGDQ
-841 ITDLTLSTQVG
+841 ITDVILSTQVG

-872 LSSTNITNENFT
+872 LNTTNITSENFT
-884 WKTSTNF
+884 WKTSANF
-891 TFYRNKLKEFPGIE
+891 TFYKNKLVEFPGIE
-905 NTFYANSF
+905 NTFYASSF
-913 IVGEPL
+913 LVGEPL
-919 NLIRLYQ
+919 NLTRLYH
-926 YQGVDAATGK
+926 YQGVDETTGR
-936 ATYGDLNGDGVI
+936 ATYEDRNGDGVI
-948 SPDDRYV
+948 NGDDRYV

-973 GIELGVFFQFNHRFG
+973 GFELGVFFQFNHRFG
-988 VTKMLNTRPG
+988 VTKILNTRPG
-998 AMVNQND
+998 AMVNQNE
-1005 YWLDRWSPTNPNSNI
+1005 YWLGRWSPTNPNTDI
-1020 PGAIIPSL
+1020 PGAIIPTL
-1028 PSSSP
+1028 PTSSP
-1033 AGAALSTSYNQYTSS
+1033 AGAALSSSYNQFTNS

-1057 IKLRSVNLSYNLPK
+1057 IKLRSINLSYNLPK
-1071 SWTSRF
+1071 NWTSKL
-1077 KMSNCSIFMQG
+1077 KMSNCSVFMQG

-1101 DTETTVQGGPTGLGT
+1101 DTETTVQGGPSGLGT
-1116 GTIGQVLPPLRTIV
+1116 GTIAQVLPPLRTIV

>member
-1 MKSNK
+1 MNK
-6 KQTHTQSPNKPILTH
+6 TVP
-21 MNSKFTKLRKE
+21 KFKKE

-37 LLVCLSTMHD
+37 LLICLSTIHVQ
-47 SGYAYSQT
+47 SFAYSQT
-55 EKIDISIQNG
+55 EKIDVSIKGG
-65 KLEDVFDAINNKS
+65 KLEDVFQTINENS

-86 AVLPNAT
+86 AILPNST
-93 VNIIKKQIS
+93 VNIVAEKIS
-102 INEILSKSLTGTNL
+102 IKDVLSKSLSGSNL
-116 TWEQLD
+116 TWEILD
-122 NNIIAVKEKP
+122 NNIIAIKEKKQSQP
-132 QDQLHLSGQVLNEN
+132 HLTGQVLNEN
-146 SNPLAG
+146 GSPLAG
-152 VSVIIKN
+152 VSVIVKD
-159 WQKAEY
+159 WQKEAY
-165 RDMQN
+165 RNIQT
-170 STATDANGHWG
+170 STATDANGQWG
-181 LRVPSADAVI
+181 LRIPNEDITI
-191 IFSFIGYETVEISA
+191 IFSFMGYQKVEVSA
-205 KQLLANVSPIRLK
+205 KQLLANATPIRLK

-270 VLIAQNNGVPGG
+270 VLIAQNNGVPGSA
-282 GVQIQIRNQASLSG
+282 VQIQIRNQASLSG

-304 YVIDGV
+304 YVVDGV

-338 PFSMVNP
+338 PFSMINP

-378 GTAGRTRIGVNFNT
+378 GSSGRTRIGVNFNT
-392 GFTEVNRFIPMMNLQ
+392 GFTEVNRFIPMMNLD
-407 EYLTLRKEAFAND
+407 EYLSLRKEAFAND
-420 GTTPTAAN
+420 GTVPTATN

-434 WDQNKGTDW
+434 WDQNKSTDW

-453 ITDVQA
+453 ITDMQA

-479 STVFYGESKNSRFT
+479 STVFYGDSKNSRFT

-499 HSSADKKF
+499 HTSADKKF

-521 MPSSDV
+521 MPSSDI
-527 TSLYNLPPNY
+527 TSMYNLPPNY
-537 PIYGD
+537 PIYDD
-542 NGKYY
+542 NGRFY

-555 NNPIAILERKY
+555 NNPIAMLNRKY
-566 IGNTNNLISNANLS
+566 IGTTNNLISNANLS
-580 YKIIPGLTAKANFGY
+580 YKIIPGLTVKTNFGY

-609 SLNNTQQNPLGTSSF
+609 SLNNTLTNPLGSSAF
-624 ANTKA
+624 SNTKA

-639 YVKTIGEGKLT
+639 YVKNIGQGKLT
-650 ALVGTSFQQNS
+650 ALIGTSFQQNS

-680 LGGAGVF
+680 LSAAGTF

-702 GKVNYDWKE
+702 GKVNYDWNE

-717 TFRRDASSRFGPK
+717 TFRRDGSSRFGPK

-747 ENFVQD
+747 ENFVED
-753 NIQFLSFGKLRASY
+753 NLRFLSFGKLRASY
-767 GTTGNDQIPNYMYL
+767 GTTGNDQISNYMYL
-781 PLYST
+781 PLYSPAT
-786 SSAYLN
+786 AYLN

-832 FFRNRSSDQ
+832 YFRNRSGDQ
-841 ITDLTLSTQVG
+841 ITDVILSTQVG

-872 LSSTNITNENFT
+872 LNTTNITSENFT
-884 WKTSTNF
+884 WKTSANF
-891 TFYRNKLKEFPGIE
+891 TFYKNKLVEFPGIE
-905 NTFYANSF
+905 NTFYASSF
-913 IVGEPL
+913 LVGEPL
-919 NLIRLYQ
+919 NLTRLYH
-926 YQGVDAATGK
+926 YQGVDETTGR
-936 ATYGDLNGDGVI
+936 ATYEDRNGDGVI
-948 SPDDRYV
+948 NGDDRYV

-973 GIELGVFFQFNHRFG
+973 GFELGVFFQFNHRFG
-988 VTKMLNTRPG
+988 VTKILNTRPG
-998 AMVNQND
+998 AMVNQNE
-1005 YWLDRWSPTNPNSNI
+1005 YWLGRWSPTNPNTDI
-1020 PGAIIPSL
+1020 PGAIIPTL
-1028 PSSSP
+1028 PTSSP
-1033 AGAALSTSYNQYTSS
+1033 AGAALSSSYNQFTNS

-1057 IKLRSVNLSYNLPK
+1057 IKLRSINLSYNLPK
-1071 SWTSRF
+1071 NWTSKL
-1077 KMSNCSIFMQG
+1077 KMSNCSVFMQG

-1101 DTETTVQGGPTGLGT
+1101 DTETTVQGGPSGLGT
-1116 GTIGQVLPPLRTIV
+1116 GTIAQVLPPLRTIV